1 MAEAIQTAADGRR
14 QTTAAVRATP
24 MAVLVEGGRRGL
36 AAVDAAVALAAREPI
51 RIVLVSVVAQAQ
63 NSGCTM
69 SAEPLNAAV
78 CEAAETELARAR
90 ARLAYAAPA
99 CRSILLRERT
109 DPGLGVWLA
118 AERIERVLLPGRPRR
133 LRGGLAH
140 PAGRTLA
147 AVSGLTVSVV

>member
-1 MAEAIQTAADGRR
+1 MVEAIGTIADGPA
-14 QTTAAVRATP
+14 QTTSGAGAMP

-36 AAVDAAVALAAREPI
+36 AAVDVAVALAAREPI
-51 RIVLVSVVAQAQ
+51 RIVLVSVAAQAD

-78 CEAAETELARAR
+78 CGAAEAELARAR

-99 CRSILLRERT
+99 CRSILLRERA
-109 DPGLGVWLA
+109 DPELGAWLA

-147 AVSGLTVSVV
+147 AVAGLTVSVV